1 MKKIKENEELRGLSA
16 AELLEKLDGLRRMRF
31 SLQLNSATAHV
42 KDYSQFKKIK
52 KSIAR
57 VLTLLHES

>member
-1 MKKIKENEELRGLSA
+1 MKRIKENEELRGLSA
-16 AELLEKLDGLRRMRF
+16 SELREKLDGLRRMRF

-57 VLTLLHES
+57 VLTLLHEL

>member
-1 MKKIKENEELRGLSA
+1 MKKIKENEELRGLSTH
-16 AELLEKLDGLRRMRF
+16 ELRDKLDSLRRMRF

-57 VLTLLHES
+57 VLTLLHEA